1 MESLFGQKR
10 LMFFISQSTQSTTL
24 RDCWSSLGVDLL
36 LLRPENPIWGRK
48 WSVEKSSDGNPRR
61 KERSV
66 KRAYHICNCELWT
79 DHVEPRGCEEDLSLS
94 LSFYFSLIAWVF
106 TPQVMTRDDAQ
117 NCGREKDL
125 NSNGKTRGTKCIW
138 NSTQNHYINLYLI
151 KSMSWLHLFILW
163 SVYAAQILI
172 SLPCKMES
180 TLQYLVPLILYF

>member
-94 LSFYFSLIAWVF
+94 LSLSLLFLDSLSFHATSNDSGWC
-106 TPQVMTRDDAQ
+106 TKLWERKRLKLKWEDERHKMHL
-117 NCGREKDL
+117 EL
-125 NSNGKTRGTKCIW
+125 NP
-138 NSTQNHYINLYLI
+138 
-151 KSMSWLHLFILW
+151 KSLH
-163 SVYAAQILI
+163 Q
-172 SLPCKMES
+172 
-180 TLQYLVPLILYF
+180 PLLN